1 MKKILT
7 LLLLLISAWLAFVYF
22 SEPSIN
28 RVIYKERE
36 SVRIGMQ
43 DLLGLEIQFDG
54 VGVNYT
60 IDNYI
65 NLSPTLVFDQI
76 SLKQGPEALS
86 PLSIEQFSV
95 EVNLWKTL
103 INQKIAISS
112 IVIDGS
118 NLDFSHQE
126 ENGFLLNNI
135 PIKQLFVFRKPGGKR
150 PSLEIKN
157 ISSRAIDIE
166 RIQTKIGLANII
178 DSRNVNFKTS
188 YAWDEIPRK
197 SDITSGNGVLSIN
210 VKDGQIN
217 SEERVP
223 GKVLSLFSFS
233 ELPKRLVLDFR
244 DVFGEGFPFD
254 RLQADVT
261 FTDNIAYTCN
271 LSISSTTA
279 DVIILGATDISKR
292 TYNQMVIV
300 QPLVSDLLPGGA
312 AIVAGPAAA
321 ASMFLLTKILR
332 RPLKDAGVA
341 YYSVNGSWDNP
352 EIKQLSE
359 NEIDFSLIENCNNFV
374 PDVDQEM
381 QSLTN

>member
-7 LLLLLISAWLAFVYF
+7 LFLLLITAWLAFVYF
-22 SEPSIN
+22 SEPLIN
-28 RVIYKERE
+28 RAINKERE
-36 SVRIGMQ
+36 LIRIGME

-54 VGVNYT
+54 VRVDYI

-65 NLSPTLVFDQI
+65 DLRPSLVFDQI
-76 SLKQGPEALS
+76 SLKQGQEDPS
-86 PLSIEQFSV
+86 PLLVKQFIV
-95 EVNLWKTL
+95 EVNLWKTF
-103 INQKIAISS
+103 IDQTIAVSS
-112 IVIDGS
+112 IVVDGS

-126 ENGFLLNNI
+126 DNGFLLNNI

-150 PSLEIKN
+150 PSLEVKN

-178 DSRNVNFKTS
+178 DSSNVNFKTS

-197 SDITSGNGVLSIN
+197 SDITSGNGVLTIN
-210 VKDGQIN
+210 VKDGKIN
-217 SEERVP
+217 SDERVP

-254 RLQADVT
+254 RLEADVT
-261 FTDNIAYTCN
+261 FSDNIAYTCN

-279 DVIILGATDISKR
+279 DVIILGATDISER

-359 NEIDFSLIENCNNFV
+359 NEIDFSLIENCNNFL
-374 PDVDQEM
+374 PDVDQAM

>member
-7 LLLLLISAWLAFVYF
+7 LFLLLITAWLAFVYF
-22 SEPSIN
+22 SEPLIN
-28 RVIYKERE
+28 RAINKERE
-36 SVRIGMQ
+36 LIRIGME

-54 VGVNYT
+54 VRVDYI

-65 NLSPTLVFDQI
+65 NLRPSLVFDQI
-76 SLKQGPEALS
+76 SLKQGQEDPS
-86 PLSIEQFSV
+86 PLLVKQFIV
-95 EVNLWKTL
+95 EVNLWKTF
-103 INQKIAISS
+103 IDQTIAVSS
-112 IVIDGS
+112 IVVDGS

-126 ENGFLLNNI
+126 DNGFLFNNI

-150 PSLEIKN
+150 PSLEVKN
-157 ISSRAIDIE
+157 ISSRAVDIE

-178 DSRNVNFKTS
+178 DSSNVNFKTS

-197 SDITSGNGVLSIN
+197 SDITSGNGVLTIN
-210 VKDGQIN
+210 VKDGKIN
-217 SEERVP
+217 SDERVP

-254 RLQADVT
+254 RLEADVT
-261 FTDNIAYTCN
+261 FSDNIAYTCN

-279 DVIILGATDISKR
+279 DVIILGATDISER

-359 NEIDFSLIENCNNFV
+359 NEIDFSLIENCNKFL

>member
-7 LLLLLISAWLAFVYF
+7 LFLLLITAWLAFVYF
-22 SEPSIN
+22 SEPLIN
-28 RVIYKERE
+28 RAINKERE
-36 SVRIGMQ
+36 LIRIGME

-54 VGVNYT
+54 VRVDYI

-65 NLSPTLVFDQI
+65 NLRPSLVFDQI
-76 SLKQGPEALS
+76 SLKQGQEDPS
-86 PLSIEQFSV
+86 PLLVKQFIV
-95 EVNLWKTL
+95 EVNLWKTF
-103 INQKIAISS
+103 IDQTIAVSS
-112 IVIDGS
+112 IVVDGS

-126 ENGFLLNNI
+126 DNGFLFNNI
-135 PIKQLFVFRKPGGKR
+135 PIKQLFVFRKPGGRR
-150 PSLEIKN
+150 PSLEVKN

-178 DSRNVNFKTS
+178 DSSNVNFKTS

-197 SDITSGNGVLSIN
+197 SDITSGNGVLTIN
-210 VKDGQIN
+210 VKDGKIN
-217 SEERVP
+217 SDERVP

-254 RLQADVT
+254 RLEADVT
-261 FTDNIAYTCN
+261 FSDNIAYTCN

-279 DVIILGATDISKR
+279 DVIILGATDISER

-359 NEIDFSLIENCNNFV
+359 NEIDFSLIENCNKFL

>member
-1 MKKILT
+1 MIT
-7 LLLLLISAWLAFVYF
+7 WLGFVYF
-22 SEPSIN
+22 SEPLIN
-28 RVIYKERE
+28 RVISKERE
-36 SVRIGMQ
+36 SIRSGMQ
-43 DLLGLEIQFDG
+43 DLLGLEIEFEG
-54 VGVNYT
+54 VRTNYI

-65 NLSPTLVFDQI
+65 NLRPSLVFDKM
-76 SLKQGPEALS
+76 SLKQGTEDLS
-86 PLSIEQFSV
+86 PLLIEQFSV
-95 EVNLWKTL
+95 DVDLWKTL
-103 INQKIAISS
+103 INQSIAVIS
-112 IVIDGS
+112 IVVDGS

-178 DSRNVNFKTS
+178 DSSNVNFKTS

-197 SDITSGNGVLSIN
+197 SDITSGNGVLTID
-210 VKDGQIN
+210 VKDGKIN

-233 ELPKRLVLDFR
+233 ELPKRLLLDFR

-254 RLQADVT
+254 RLQAEVT

-321 ASMFLLTKILR
+321 ASMCLLTKSLR

-352 EIKQLSE
+352 DIKQLSE
-359 NEIDFSLIENCNNFV
+359 NEIDFSLIENCNNFL

>member
-7 LLLLLISAWLAFVYF
+7 LFLLLITAWLAFVYF
-22 SEPSIN
+22 SEPLIN
-28 RVIYKERE
+28 RAINKERE
-36 SVRIGMQ
+36 LIRIGME

-54 VGVNYT
+54 VRVDYI

-65 NLSPTLVFDQI
+65 NLRPSLVFDQI
-76 SLKQGPEALS
+76 SLKQGQEDPS
-86 PLSIEQFSV
+86 PLLVKQFIV
-95 EVNLWKTL
+95 EVNLWKTF
-103 INQKIAISS
+103 IDQTIAVSS
-112 IVIDGS
+112 IVVDGS

-126 ENGFLLNNI
+126 DNGFLFNNI
-135 PIKQLFVFRKPGGKR
+135 PIKQLFVFRKPGGRR
-150 PSLEIKN
+150 PSLEVKN

-178 DSRNVNFKTS
+178 DSSNVNFKTS

-197 SDITSGNGVLSIN
+197 SDITSGNGVLTIN
-210 VKDGQIN
+210 VKDGKIN
-217 SEERVP
+217 SDERVP

-254 RLQADVT
+254 RLEADVT
-261 FTDNIAYTCN
+261 FSDNIAYTCN

-279 DVIILGATDISKR
+279 DVIILGATDISER

-359 NEIDFSLIENCNNFV
+359 NEIDFSLIENCNKFL
-374 PDVDQEM
+374 PDLDQEM

>member
-28 RVIYKERE
+28 RVISKERE
-36 SVRIGMQ
+36 SIRSGMQ
-43 DLLGLEIQFDG
+43 DLLGLEIEFEG
-54 VGVNYT
+54 VRTNYI

-65 NLSPTLVFDQI
+65 NLRPSLVFDKM
-76 SLKQGPEALS
+76 SLKQGTEDLS
-86 PLSIEQFSV
+86 PLLIEQFSV
-95 EVNLWKTL
+95 DVDLWKTL
-103 INQKIAISS
+103 INQSIAVIS
-112 IVIDGS
+112 IVVDGS

-178 DSRNVNFKTS
+178 DSSNVNFKTS

-197 SDITSGNGVLSIN
+197 SDITSGNGVLTID
-210 VKDGQIN
+210 VKDGKIN

-233 ELPKRLVLDFR
+233 ELPKRLLLDFR

-254 RLQADVT
+254 RLQAEVT

-359 NEIDFSLIENCNNFV
+359 NEIDFSLIENCNNFL

>member
-7 LLLLLISAWLAFVYF
+7 LFLLLITAWLAFVYF
-22 SEPSIN
+22 SEPLIN
-28 RVIYKERE
+28 RAINKERE
-36 SVRIGMQ
+36 LIRIGME

-54 VGVNYT
+54 VRVDYI

-65 NLSPTLVFDQI
+65 DLRPSLVFDQI
-76 SLKQGPEALS
+76 SLKQGQEDPS
-86 PLSIEQFSV
+86 PLLVKQFIV
-95 EVNLWKTL
+95 EVNLWKTF
-103 INQKIAISS
+103 IDQTIAVSS
-112 IVIDGS
+112 IVVDGS

-126 ENGFLLNNI
+126 DNGFLFNNI

-150 PSLEIKN
+150 PSLEVKN

-178 DSRNVNFKTS
+178 DSSNVNFKTS

-197 SDITSGNGVLSIN
+197 SDITSGNGVLTIN
-210 VKDGQIN
+210 VKDGKIN
-217 SEERVP
+217 SDERVP

-254 RLQADVT
+254 RLEADVT
-261 FTDNIAYTCN
+261 FSDNIAYTCN

-279 DVIILGATDISKR
+279 DVIILGATDISER

-359 NEIDFSLIENCNNFV
+359 NEIDFSLIENCNKFL
-374 PDVDQEM
+374 PDINQEM

>member
-7 LLLLLISAWLAFVYF
+7 LFLLLLTGWLAFVHF
-22 SEPSIN
+22 SEPLIN
-28 RVIYKERE
+28 RVINKERE
-36 SVRIGMQ
+36 SIKVAMQ
-43 DLLGLEIQFDG
+43 DLLDLEIQFDA
-54 VGVNYT
+54 VQINYI

-65 NLSPTLVFDQI
+65 NLRPSLVFDQI
-76 SLKQGPEALS
+76 SLKQGQEDLT
-86 PLSIEQFSV
+86 PLLVKQFTL

-103 INQKIAISS
+103 IDQTISFSS
-112 IVIDGS
+112 IVVDGS

-157 ISSRAIDIE
+157 ISSRAVDIE

-178 DSRNVNFKTS
+178 DSSNVNFKTS

-197 SDITSGNGVLSIN
+197 SDITSGNGVVSIN

-217 SEERVP
+217 SDERIP

-254 RLQADVT
+254 RLEADVT

-352 EIKQLSE
+352 EIKQLTE
-359 NEIDFSLIENCNNFV
+359 NEIDFSLIENCNKFL
-374 PDVDQEM
+374 PDVDQEI
-381 QSLTN
+381 QSLTK

>member
-7 LLLLLISAWLAFVYF
+7 LFLLLITAWLAFVYF
-22 SEPSIN
+22 SEPLIN
-28 RVIYKERE
+28 RAINKERE
-36 SVRIGMQ
+36 LIRIGME

-54 VGVNYT
+54 VRVDYI

-65 NLSPTLVFDQI
+65 NLTPSLVFDQI
-76 SLKQGPEALS
+76 SLKQGQEDPS
-86 PLSIEQFSV
+86 PLLVKQFIV
-95 EVNLWKTL
+95 EVNLWKTF
-103 INQKIAISS
+103 IDQTIAVSS
-112 IVIDGS
+112 IVVDGS

-126 ENGFLLNNI
+126 DNGFLFNNI

-150 PSLEIKN
+150 PSLEVKN

-178 DSRNVNFKTS
+178 DSSNVNFKTS

-197 SDITSGNGVLSIN
+197 SDITSGNGVLTIN
-210 VKDGQIN
+210 VKDGKIN
-217 SEERVP
+217 SDERVP

-254 RLQADVT
+254 RLEADVT
-261 FTDNIAYTCN
+261 FSDNIAYTCN

-279 DVIILGATDISKR
+279 DVIILGATDISER

-359 NEIDFSLIENCNNFV
+359 NEIDFSLIENCNKFL
-374 PDVDQEM
+374 PDLDQEM

>member
-7 LLLLLISAWLAFVYF
+7 LFLLLITAWLAFVYF
-22 SEPSIN
+22 SEPLIN
-28 RVIYKERE
+28 RAINKERE
-36 SVRIGMQ
+36 LIRIGME

-54 VGVNYT
+54 VRVDYI

-65 NLSPTLVFDQI
+65 NLRPSLVFDQI
-76 SLKQGPEALS
+76 SLKQGQEDPS
-86 PLSIEQFSV
+86 PLLVKQFIV
-95 EVNLWKTL
+95 EVNLWKTF
-103 INQKIAISS
+103 IDQTIAVSS
-112 IVIDGS
+112 IVVDGS

-126 ENGFLLNNI
+126 DNGFLFNNI

-150 PSLEIKN
+150 PSLEVKN

-178 DSRNVNFKTS
+178 DSSNVNFKTS

-197 SDITSGNGVLSIN
+197 SDITSGNGVLTIN
-210 VKDGQIN
+210 VKDGKIN
-217 SEERVP
+217 SDERVP

-254 RLQADVT
+254 RLEADVT
-261 FTDNIAYTCN
+261 FSDNIAYTCN

-279 DVIILGATDISKR
+279 DVIILGATDISER

-359 NEIDFSLIENCNNFV
+359 NEIDFSLIENCNKFL
-374 PDVDQEM
+374 PDLDQEM

>member
-7 LLLLLISAWLAFVYF
+7 LFLLLITAWLAFVYF
-22 SEPSIN
+22 SEPLIN
-28 RVIYKERE
+28 RAINKERE
-36 SVRIGMQ
+36 LIRIGME

-54 VGVNYT
+54 VRVDYI

-65 NLSPTLVFDQI
+65 NLRPSLVFDQI
-76 SLKQGPEALS
+76 SLKQGQEDPS
-86 PLSIEQFSV
+86 PLLVKQFIV
-95 EVNLWKTL
+95 EVNLWKTF
-103 INQKIAISS
+103 IDQTIAVSS
-112 IVIDGS
+112 IVVDGS

-126 ENGFLLNNI
+126 DNGFLFNNI

-150 PSLEIKN
+150 PSLEVKN

-178 DSRNVNFKTS
+178 DSSNVNFKTS

-197 SDITSGNGVLSIN
+197 SDITSGNGVLTIN
-210 VKDGQIN
+210 VKDGKIN
-217 SEERVP
+217 SDERVP

-254 RLQADVT
+254 RLEADVT
-261 FTDNIAYTCN
+261 FSDNIAYTCN

-279 DVIILGATDISKR
+279 DVIILGATDISER

-332 RPLKDAGVA
+332 RPLKNAGVA

-359 NEIDFSLIENCNNFV
+359 NEIDFSLIENCNNFL

>member
-7 LLLLLISAWLAFVYF
+7 LFLLLITAWLAFVYF
-22 SEPSIN
+22 SEPLIN
-28 RVIYKERE
+28 RAINKERE
-36 SVRIGMQ
+36 LIRIGME

-54 VGVNYT
+54 VRVDYI

-65 NLSPTLVFDQI
+65 NLRPSLVFDQI
-76 SLKQGPEALS
+76 SLKQGQEDPS
-86 PLSIEQFSV
+86 PLLVKQFIV
-95 EVNLWKTL
+95 EVNLWKTFL
-103 INQKIAISS
+103 DQTIAVSS
-112 IVIDGS
+112 IVVDGS

-126 ENGFLLNNI
+126 DNGFLFNNI
-135 PIKQLFVFRKPGGKR
+135 PIKQLFVFRKPGGRR
-150 PSLEIKN
+150 PSLEVKN

-178 DSRNVNFKTS
+178 DSSNVNFKTS

-197 SDITSGNGVLSIN
+197 SDITSGNGVLTIN
-210 VKDGQIN
+210 VKDGKIN
-217 SEERVP
+217 SDERVP

-254 RLQADVT
+254 RLEADVT
-261 FTDNIAYTCN
+261 FSDNIAYTCN

-279 DVIILGATDISKR
+279 DVIILGATDISER

-359 NEIDFSLIENCNNFV
+359 NEIDFSLIENCNKFL
-374 PDVDQEM
+374 PDLDQEM

>member
-7 LLLLLISAWLAFVYF
+7 LFLLLITAWLAFVYF
-22 SEPSIN
+22 SEPLIN
-28 RVIYKERE
+28 RAINKERE
-36 SVRIGMQ
+36 LIRIGME

-54 VGVNYT
+54 VRVDYI

-65 NLSPTLVFDQI
+65 NLRPSLVFDQI
-76 SLKQGPEALS
+76 SLKQGLEDPS
-86 PLSIEQFSV
+86 PLLVKQFIV
-95 EVNLWKTL
+95 EVNLWKTFL
-103 INQKIAISS
+103 DQTIAVSS
-112 IVIDGS
+112 IVVDGS

-126 ENGFLLNNI
+126 DNGFLFNNI

-150 PSLEIKN
+150 PSLEVKN

-178 DSRNVNFKTS
+178 DSSNVNFKTS

-197 SDITSGNGVLSIN
+197 SDITSGNGVLTIN
-210 VKDGQIN
+210 VKDGKIN
-217 SEERVP
+217 SDERVP

-254 RLQADVT
+254 RLEADVT
-261 FTDNIAYTCN
+261 FSDNIAYTCN

-279 DVIILGATDISKR
+279 DVIILGATDISER

-332 RPLKDAGVA
+332 RPLKNAGVA

-359 NEIDFSLIENCNNFV
+359 NEIDFSLIENCNKFL

>member
-1 MKKILT
+1 MIT
-7 LLLLLISAWLAFVYF
+7 WLGFVYF
-22 SEPSIN
+22 SEPLIN
-28 RVIYKERE
+28 RVISKERE
-36 SVRIGMQ
+36 SIRSGMQ
-43 DLLGLEIQFDG
+43 DLLGLEIEFEG
-54 VGVNYT
+54 VRTNYI

-65 NLSPTLVFDQI
+65 NMRPSLVFDKM
-76 SLKQGPEALS
+76 SLKQGTEDLS
-86 PLSIEQFSV
+86 PLLIEQFSV
-95 EVNLWKTL
+95 DVDLWKTL
-103 INQKIAISS
+103 INQSIAVIS
-112 IVIDGS
+112 IVVDGS

-178 DSRNVNFKTS
+178 DSSNVNFKTS

-197 SDITSGNGVLSIN
+197 SDITSGNGVLTID
-210 VKDGQIN
+210 VKDGKIN

-233 ELPKRLVLDFR
+233 ELPKRLLLDFR

-254 RLQADVT
+254 RLQAEVT

-359 NEIDFSLIENCNNFV
+359 NEIDFSLIENCVNFL
-374 PDVDQEM
+374 PDIDQEM

>member
-7 LLLLLISAWLAFVYF
+7 LFLLLITAWLAFVYF
-22 SEPSIN
+22 SEPLIN
-28 RVIYKERE
+28 RAINKERE
-36 SVRIGMQ
+36 LIRIGME

-54 VGVNYT
+54 VRVDYI

-65 NLSPTLVFDQI
+65 NLRPSLVFDQI
-76 SLKQGPEALS
+76 SLKQGQEDPS
-86 PLSIEQFSV
+86 PLLVKQFIV
-95 EVNLWKTL
+95 EVNLWKTF
-103 INQKIAISS
+103 IDQTIAVSS
-112 IVIDGS
+112 IVVDGS

-126 ENGFLLNNI
+126 DNGFLFNNI
-135 PIKQLFVFRKPGGKR
+135 PIKQLFVFRKPGGRR
-150 PSLEIKN
+150 PSLEVKN

-166 RIQTKIGLANII
+166 RIQAKIGLANII
-178 DSRNVNFKTS
+178 DSSNVNFKTS

-197 SDITSGNGVLSIN
+197 SDITSGNGVLTIN
-210 VKDGQIN
+210 VKDGKIN
-217 SEERVP
+217 SDERVP

-254 RLQADVT
+254 RLEADVT
-261 FTDNIAYTCN
+261 FSDNIAYTCN

-279 DVIILGATDISKR
+279 DVIILGATDISER

-332 RPLKDAGVA
+332 RPLKNAGVA

-359 NEIDFSLIENCNNFV
+359 NEIDFSLIENCNKFL
-374 PDVDQEM
+374 PDLDQEM

>member
-7 LLLLLISAWLAFVYF
+7 LFLLLMITWLGFVYF
-22 SEPSIN
+22 SEPLIN
-28 RVIYKERE
+28 RVISKERE
-36 SVRIGMQ
+36 SIRSGMQ
-43 DLLGLEIQFDG
+43 DLLGLEIEFEG
-54 VGVNYT
+54 VRTNYI

-65 NLSPTLVFDQI
+65 NLRPTLVFDKM
-76 SLKQGPEALS
+76 SLKQGTEDLS
-86 PLSIEQFSV
+86 PLLIEQFSV
-95 EVNLWKTL
+95 NVDLWKTL
-103 INQKIAISS
+103 INQSIAVIS
-112 IVIDGS
+112 IVVDGS

-157 ISSRAIDIE
+157 ISTRAIDIE

-178 DSRNVNFKTS
+178 DSSNVNFKTS

-197 SDITSGNGVLSIN
+197 SDITSGNGVLTID
-210 VKDGQIN
+210 VKDGKIN

-254 RLQADVT
+254 RLQAEVT

-341 YYSVNGSWDNP
+341 YYSVSGSWDNP
-352 EIKQLSE
+352 DIKQLSE
-359 NEIDFSLIENCNNFV
+359 NEIDFSLIENCNNFL

>member
-28 RVIYKERE
+28 RVINKERE

-65 NLSPTLVFDQI
+65 NLRPTLIFDQI
-76 SLKQGPEALS
+76 SLKQGPEDLS

-95 EVNLWKTL
+95 EGNLWKTL

-118 NLDFSHQE
+118 ILDFSHQE

-359 NEIDFSLIENCNNFV
+359 NEIDFSLIENCNNFL

>member
-1 MKKILT
+1 MIT
-7 LLLLLISAWLAFVYF
+7 WLGFVYF
-22 SEPSIN
+22 SEPLIN
-28 RVIYKERE
+28 RVISKERE
-36 SVRIGMQ
+36 SIRSGMQ
-43 DLLGLEIQFDG
+43 DLLGLEIEFEG
-54 VGVNYT
+54 VRTNYI

-65 NLSPTLVFDQI
+65 NLRPSLVFDKM
-76 SLKQGPEALS
+76 SLKQGTEDLS
-86 PLSIEQFSV
+86 PLLIEQFSV
-95 EVNLWKTL
+95 DVDLWKTL
-103 INQKIAISS
+103 INQSIAVIS
-112 IVIDGS
+112 IVVDGS

-126 ENGFLLNNI
+126 KNGFLLNNI

-178 DSRNVNFKTS
+178 DSSNVNFKTS

-197 SDITSGNGVLSIN
+197 SDITSGNGVLTID
-210 VKDGQIN
+210 VKDGKIN

-233 ELPKRLVLDFR
+233 ELPKRLLLDFR

-254 RLQADVT
+254 RLQAEVT

-359 NEIDFSLIENCNNFV
+359 NEIDFSLIENCNNFL

>member
-7 LLLLLISAWLAFVYF
+7 LFLLLITAWLAFVYF
-22 SEPSIN
+22 SEPLIN
-28 RVIYKERE
+28 RAINKERE
-36 SVRIGMQ
+36 LIRIGME

-54 VGVNYT
+54 VRVDYI

-65 NLSPTLVFDQI
+65 NLRPSLVFDQI
-76 SLKQGPEALS
+76 SLKQGQEDPS
-86 PLSIEQFSV
+86 PLLVKQFIV
-95 EVNLWKTL
+95 EVNLWKTF
-103 INQKIAISS
+103 IDQTIAVSS
-112 IVIDGS
+112 IVVDGS

-126 ENGFLLNNI
+126 DNGFLFNNI

-150 PSLEIKN
+150 PSLEVKN

-178 DSRNVNFKTS
+178 DSSNVNFKTS

-197 SDITSGNGVLSIN
+197 SDITSGNGVLTIN
-210 VKDGQIN
+210 VKDGKIN
-217 SEERVP
+217 SDERVP

-254 RLQADVT
+254 RLEADVT
-261 FTDNIAYTCN
+261 FSDNIAYTCN

-279 DVIILGATDISKR
+279 DVIILGATDISER

-359 NEIDFSLIENCNNFV
+359 NEIDFSLIENCNKFL
-374 PDVDQEM
+374 PDINQEM